1 MPDHL
6 PGSVARVE
14 FDARLFSIDVVQRA
28 ALKFSED
35 ASFSFGL
42 PDETTITVDLEIR
55 DGRNASVAQLVANF
69 RNEVLDQ
76 QLRER
81 IAKETES
88 ERNLI
93 LAYAFSN
100 TKLIQ
105 Q

>member
-1 MPDHL
+1 MPGT
-6 PGSVARVE
+6 PEGAAARLE
-14 FDARLFSIDVVQRA
+14 FDARLFSIDVVERA
-28 ALKFSED
+28 ALKFSEHC
-35 ASFSFGL
+35 SFSFSL
-42 PDETTITVDLEIR
+42 PSDTTIAVDIDLRE
-55 DGRNASVAQLVANF
+55 GRAASISQLVASL

-105 Q
+105 L